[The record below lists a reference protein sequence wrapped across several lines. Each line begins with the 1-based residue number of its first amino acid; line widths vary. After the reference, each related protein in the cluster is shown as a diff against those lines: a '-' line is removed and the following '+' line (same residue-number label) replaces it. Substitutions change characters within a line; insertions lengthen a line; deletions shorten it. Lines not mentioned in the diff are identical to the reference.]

1 MNEELQIK
9 KTYEDLKD
17 LIIRISHE
25 TPNDM
30 ALGVKIRKI
39 SNSLKEDKPLD
50 IKELSKNSI

>member
-25 TPNDM
+25 TPNNM

-50 IKELSKNSI
+50 IKELDKDSI

>member
-1 MNEELQIK
+1 MNEELQIA

-39 SNSLKEDKPLD
+39 SNSLKDDKPLD

>member
-1 MNEELQIK
+1 MDEELQIK

-25 TPNDM
+25 TPNNM

-50 IKELSKNSI
+50 IKELDKDSI

>member
-17 LIIRISHE
+17 LIIKVSHE